1 MTQQRGITFSRLV
14 TKVEFSL
21 FLSSSFYNHLLQANF
36 ILVKTH
42 PRPIHLR
49 NYIFN
54 LHRHIWRLS
63 M

>member
-1 MTQQRGITFSRLV
+1 MTQQREITFSRLV

-21 FLSSSFYNHLLQANF
+21 FLPSSFYNHLLQANF
-36 ILVKTH
+36 KLVKTH

-49 NYIFN
+49 NYIAN
-54 LHRHIWRLS
+54 LHRHIWRFF